1 MFRHSSIV
9 ARRLVRPAIFLIV
22 ATLAVVPA
30 LVRARTTQ
38 SIASGLRLNRGFDAP
53 PSKWCISPPPATPAG
68 WTARPILQPQFRMV
82 RTLVSSDEAL
92 PHYLPLPFLDPL
104 RGPPSASVV

>member
-1 MFRHSSIV
+1 MLRQSSIV

-30 LVRARTTQ
+30 LVRARTHQ

-53 PSKWCISPPPATPAG
+53 PSKWCIAPPSAAPAG
-68 WTARPILQPQFRMV
+68 WTVRPVLQPQFQIV

-92 PHYLPLPFLDPL
+92 PICLPVPSLDPL
-104 RGPPSASVV
+104 RGPPPASLV